1 MCVYVCVSTVSIQF
15 LFSITD
21 SNRYFQNRIETK
33 TNTITYEDFDNLE
46 YLYERTTD
54 VLRMI
59 NEIIEKIEREPL
71 TTFDNRSQNIGESEE
86 NTSYLDMSMRKYE
99 CYELKKSTGN
109 SNRNDYVDVS
119 SKVSKECND
128 DDNIYDNF
136 MVERN
141 GKCSAMVND
150 VTSLTAAKSVAMTS
164 NQNLD
169 ISSKNDVVVKKDCP
183 FNGLPAAH
191 LTIMHSPKVGWLT
204 MHLRCKRFIRHFNMN
219 FKRKYYTGLVSKQT
233 DKDYYEWW
241 LLMYAGGTTDL
252 KPTVCLPLNQF
263 EVCSDQS
270 KATKNDDKRSD
281 ECKRN
286 PCKFEL
292 NEKNK
297 KKDAKSYC
305 FVAETP
311 EHCEHW
317 ISLIKQLGIGLPY
330 IECTF
335 TTTAQIRKLPKPPLS
350 FKNTDIDRI
359 TGDMDTVENTIISSA
374 RSHIEREHS
383 VDICNYSEG
392 VYEEPEEY
400 YRNVPTPKTITTTT
414 TTIAVKLT
422 PTTTKTTSKGPKLPA
437 KKSQSQST
445 ASTIRFDDIASI
457 YDTPK
462 KPFHKSDDAKHYD
475 LVSTEQENCNENK
488 NTIEESIQESNRLK
502 IDDEI
507 RSKLSTQ
514 LKEQSQKYL
523 SGRKTND
530 GETVRDSTGDS
541 ASNKYQLSAMR
552 KWLFSNHLAK
562 LRQSTN
568 STNFMRKSSGDST
581 TDTTTETQQERQQQK
596 QQQQQLGNQQLNKTN
611 AIAPSSDSIL
621 KRSFSVQPKGTKVHM
636 IINQL
641 EANGQLTLLSGGGT
655 SKCSAPMSA

>member
-1 MCVYVCVSTVSIQF
+1 MDDMQSKTTSSVDATIADF
-15 LFSITD
+15 ITIRDLLKD

-33 TNTITYEDFDNLE
+33 INTTTYEDFDNLE

-54 VLRMI
+54 VLRLI
-59 NEIIEKIEREPL
+59 NEIIDKSKKEPL
-71 TTFDNRSQNIGESEE
+71 TSTTFEHTTNNIGELEE
-86 NTSYLDMSMRKYE
+86 NTSYLDMSVRKYE
-99 CYELKKSTGN
+99 SYELKKSIGN

-119 SKVSKECND
+119 SKASKECND
-128 DDNIYDNF
+128 DDNIYDNY

-141 GKCSAMVND
+141 GKCPTVND
-150 VTSLTAAKSVAMTS
+150 TAAVTSI
-164 NQNLD
+164 QNLD
-169 ISSKNDVVVKKDCP
+169 TSSKNDVGSKKDCP

-191 LTIMHSPKVGWLT
+191 LLIMHSPKVGWLT

-233 DKDYYEWW
+233 NTDYYEWW

-263 EVCSDQS
+263 VACADQPR
-270 KATKNDDKRSD
+270 ATKNDDKRPD

-292 NEKNK
+292 DEKNK

-317 ISLIKQLGIGLPY
+317 INLLKQLSIGLPH
-330 IECTF
+330 IESTF
-335 TTTAQIRKLPKPPLS
+335 TATAQIRKLPKPPLNL
-350 FKNTDIDRI
+350 KNTDIDRL
-359 TGDMDTVENTIISSA
+359 TGDIDTVDTTATSSA
-374 RSHIEREHS
+374 RSNIERDHS

-400 YRNVPTPKTITTTT
+400 YKNVPTTPKTITMTTSTTT
-414 TTIAVKLT
+414 TTA
-422 PTTTKTTSKGPKLPA
+422 TSKGPKLPV
-437 KKSQSQST
+437 KKSLSQSI
-445 ASTIRFDDIASI
+445 ASTIRIDDISSI

-462 KPFHKSDDAKHYD
+462 KPVHKTDDAKHYD
-475 LVSTEQENCNENK
+475 LVSVQKENCNETK
-488 NTIEESIQESNRLK
+488 AAEDSTQDSNRLK

-514 LKEQSQKYL
+514 LKEQSQKYF
-523 SGRKTND
+523 SGRRTND
-530 GETVRDSTGDS
+530 EEMVRDTTTDA

-568 STNFMRKSSGDST
+568 PTNFMRKSSGSST
-581 TDTTTETQQERQQQK
+581 TDTTTEIQH
-596 QQQQQLGNQQLNKTN
+596 QQQQQQQSDNQQLSKTS
-611 AIAPSSDSIL
+611 AIAPSSDVL

-655 SKCSAPMSA
+655 SPTKCSAPMSA